1 MPIRI
6 NHPLVR
12 PKPRCLR
19 RWHGRGASP
28 IAGAVFGGC
37 AVGREQI
44 KRFDVVNAAAVVALL
59 ARVALLA
66 FHLCPGITQRVVVRL
81 LFKIS
86 VDSDIVESRAAGCR
100 GEIHLSVC
108 AVGVCRVRVACQTVI
123 AGVARQTLLA
133 FHLCPAV
140 SVRVGGVEAVFV
152 DARSHIDELSA
163 VGV

>member
-1 MPIRI
+1 M
-6 NHPLVR
+6 
-12 PKPRCLR
+12 
-19 RWHGRGASP
+19 
-28 IAGAVFGGC
+28 
-37 AVGREQI
+37 
-44 KRFDVVNAAAVVALL
+44 VNAAAGVAFI
-59 ARVALLA
+59 AGGALIA
-66 FHLCPGITQRVVVRL
+66 FHLCPGITLRGVRRL
-81 LFKIS
+81 LFKVG
-86 VDSDIVESRAAGCR
+86 VDPDIVESRAAGCR